1 VTATPVWFGPSERL
15 LFGWFHNPDDALARG
30 GVVLCPPLGRD
41 YLRSH
46 YATRKLAM
54 RLCEEGFCSVRF
66 DYDGTGDSVGDGSD
80 PDRVEAWLASIREAV
95 AFARGAGAR
104 WVALAGMRSGALL
117 AAVAA
122 ERDGSIDGLV
132 LVDPTVSGRSFVSE
146 QRAMAAMALG
156 VRPRREDGS
165 IEAPGVVYD
174 AATVDSLKALRI
186 GSAGGAPAGRTL
198 VMYRRG
204 TSVDNGLAQ
213 SLGSDAVD
221 WDEATGQEDL
231 VDAEAPHQLLPHDD
245 IDRVV
250 GWVNKNSPGACVA
263 LKVPRRAGAA
273 AVAPAPDGRQVVER
287 PLDLGPTRLFGIV
300 SEVPGRASGPV
311 VVFLNVATEPHIG
324 PARLWVELARS
335 WAALG
340 LRCVRVDMSGLGD
353 SPSRP
358 GEPEFVIRLPVAFED
373 VREITEA
380 VSPGDSSD
388 VVLVGL
394 CSSAYQALDSAL
406 EIHPRGV
413 IALNPVLTFQP
424 PEVLS
429 GSPLDS
435 RRRVA
440 LPRGSVIQQFHAD
453 GPLSSLRKKF
463 PNLGWRVRTLMAFGK
478 RPSVW
483 LKELVTAGVDLTLIC
498 GEREARP
505 IHQGASARATSKLRA
520 SGRFTFEYIPGLDH
534 GLLVEAH
541 RDRIRRM
548 VTDHVVSRFRSPRDV
563 SSYGSSVLPESCGS
577 K

>member
-1 VTATPVWFGPSERL
+1 
-15 LFGWFHNPDDALARG
+15 
-30 GVVLCPPLGRD
+30 LCAPLGRD

-54 RLCEEGFCSVRF
+54 RLEEEGFCSIRF
-66 DYDGTGDSVGDGSD
+66 DYDGTGDSVGDGAD
-80 PDRVEAWLASIREAV
+80 PDRVEAWLASIKEAIELL
-95 AFARGAGAR
+95 RGAGAR
-104 WVALAGMRSGALL
+104 WVALAGMRSGGLL

-146 QRAMAAMALG
+146 QRAMAAMALD
-156 VRPRREDGS
+156 VRQRREDGS
-165 IEAPGVVYD
+165 IEAPGVVYGG
-174 AATVDSLKALRI
+174 ATVEALKALRI
-186 GSAGGAPAGRTL
+186 ASAGRAPAGRTL

-213 SLGSDAVD
+213 RLGSEAVD

-231 VDAEAPHQLLPHDD
+231 VDAEAPHQVLPYDD

-250 GWVNKNSPGACVA
+250 GWISKNSPGVTTA

-273 AVAPAPDGRQVVER
+273 PVAPAPDGRCVVER
-287 PLDLGPTRLFGIV
+287 PLDLGPTKLFGIV
-300 SEVPGRASGPV
+300 SEVPGRTAGPV

-335 WAALG
+335 WSALG
-340 LRCVRVDMSGLGD
+340 LRCVRVDMSGLGE

-373 VREITEA
+373 VREIAAA
-380 VSPGDSSD
+380 VSPADSSD
-388 VVLVGL
+388 VVFVGL

-406 EIHPRGV
+406 ELHPRGV
-413 IALNPVLTFQP
+413 IALNPVLTFQA

-429 GSPLDS
+429 GSTLDP

-440 LPRGSVIQQFHAD
+440 LPRGAVIQQFHAE
-453 GPLSSLRKKF
+453 GRLSSLRKRF
-463 PNLGWRVRTLMAFGK
+463 PNLGWRVRTLMAMGK

-483 LKELVTAGVDLTLIC
+483 LKELTTSGVDLMLIC
-498 GEREARP
+498 GDREARP
-505 IHQGASARATSKLRA
+505 IHQGASTRATSKLRA

-541 RDRIRRM
+541 RERIRRL
-548 VTDHVVSRFRSPRDV
+548 VTDHVASRFCSSIGS